1 MIYLKDILF
10 EAKVAHTQKSLQW
23 VYHDYIPMTPKVIKQ
38 IMGDTPITTFH
49 NLDWFA
55 IKKQLPNVVGSK
67 KSVSTYNSSK
77 NMSMLMG
84 GGVQTKGGIVL
95 ELEGKVLVAGTEDL
109 GSVPDEAGRRWIA
122 PSVLG
127 KILGM
132 KQFEGGGGGIYYRKG
147 LYKYDKKLEDILWRY
162 KTSLMIAPTDSK
174 EDTDR
179 FPPYT
184 NKQKADMIKRWIDAS
199 NKFLLKN
206 KKKIKDAFEK
216 NVNNPKITTF
226 HNLNW
231 FAIKNQLPKVIG
243 KKKSISTYTTD
254 TEGHLLK
261 GGGVQTGGGV
271 VLEVEGK
278 VLVAGTEDLGS
289 VPDESGRRWIHPSTF
304 GKIVGMKQFEGGG
317 GGIYYRKHLYNM
329 DKKLEDILYRYKT
342 SLMVFKTDPQRV
354 KDKYPP
360 FTGKQKAELIKR
372 YIDASNKFLLSMKKK
387 IKKSFMDNVNNPKI
401 TTFMSKYGYNEL
413 LVYDVQVKDAYLV
426 IDILGNK
433 NDFEKS
439 ERNLKRARD
448 GIKPYVKGK
457 IYQGFASGVK
467 KFINQ
472 RGGKV

>member
-1 MIYLKDILF
+1 MIKLKDLLF
-10 EAKVAHTQKSLQW
+10 EKVAHTKKSLEW
-23 VYHDYIPMTPKVIKQ
+23 VSMDFIPMTPKTMKQ
-38 IMGDTPITTFH
+38 IMGDVPITTFH
-49 NLDWFA
+49 NLNWFA
-55 IKKQLPNVVGSK
+55 IKNQLPKVVGSK

-132 KQFEGGGGGIYYRKG
+132 NQFKGSGAGIYYRKG
-147 LYKYDKKLEDILWRY
+147 LYKYDKKLEDILFKY

-226 HNLNW
+226 
-231 FAIKNQLPKVIG
+231 
-243 KKKSISTYTTD
+243 
-254 TEGHLLK
+254 
-261 GGGVQTGGGV
+261 
-271 VLEVEGK
+271 
-278 VLVAGTEDLGS
+278 
-289 VPDESGRRWIHPSTF
+289 
-304 GKIVGMKQFEGGG
+304 
-317 GGIYYRKHLYNM
+317 
-329 DKKLEDILYRYKT
+329 
-342 SLMVFKTDPQRV
+342 
-354 KDKYPP
+354 
-360 FTGKQKAELIKR
+360 
-372 YIDASNKFLLSMKKK
+372 
-387 IKKSFMDNVNNPKI
+387 
-401 TTFMSKYGYNEL
+401 MSSYGYNEL
-413 LVYDVQVKDAYLV
+413 LVYDTQVIDAYVVL
-426 IDILGNK
+426 DIIGDP
-433 NDFEKS
+433 NDYDKTEK
-439 ERNLKRARD
+439 RMKRAMD
-448 GIKPYVKGK
+448 GLKPYVKGK
-457 IYQGFASGVK
+457 ILQGFASGVK
-467 KFINQ
+467 KFIKQ